1 MPPSIDE
8 LEQVYLRGAALF
20 QQGDLQGAAQAFNQ
34 ILQQAPDVAPAHNGL
49 GLCLYSM
56 GNRADA
62 LARFEAAIRAD
73 PFFASA
79 HLNRGMVLRDLGKLD
94 AALASM
100 EKAVA
105 LDPRNP
111 NAHGNRG
118 MVLTEM
124 QQPGAANA
132 CFERCLQ
139 LDPDFPDV
147 AGLRLLNKVY
157 ACDWVRLDYE
167 IADLMDKVARGV
179 RATPP
184 WPLLGLTDSA
194 ALKRKVAEAWVRTKC
209 PEKSDLGPIK
219 AYEGHQRIKLGYFSA
234 DYHRHATAHL
244 IAELFERHDRA
255 KFEVIAFSFGEDTG
269 DDMQRR
275 IAAGCTRYIDV
286 RSRGD
291 RDIAA
296 LARKLEI
303 DIAID
308 LKGFTLENRIG
319 IFAHRAAPIQV
330 NYLGYPGT
338 LGAPYIDYIIADDVV
353 IPESAKGFY
362 SEKVVNLP
370 GSYQCNDRKRA
381 VSKRMFTRAE
391 AGLPETGF
399 VFCCFN
405 NNFKIVPGIFEIWAR
420 ILNAVPGSV
429 LWLIEDNPT
438 AAANLK
444 RHAPAFGLD
453 PARLIFAPRIP
464 PDEHL
469 ARHKL
474 ADLFLDTLPYNA
486 HTTAS
491 DSLWV
496 GVPLVTCPGE
506 SFPARVAASLLTAVD
521 MPELITPTLADY
533 EALAIAL
540 AQDPARLQGL
550 KDRLAATRGTA
561 PLFDTD
567 AFTRNIEAAYVRMLD
582 THRAAGR
589 G

>member
-1 MPPSIDE
+1 MPPSMDE
-8 LEQVYLRGAALF
+8 LEQIYVEGTQLF
-20 QQGDLQGAAQAFNQ
+20 QQGDLHGAGNAFTRIIRQ
-34 ILQQAPDVAPAHNGL
+34 SPGVAPAHNGL
-49 GLCLYSM
+49 GLCLYGL
-56 GNRADA
+56 GNPAEA
-62 LARFEAAIRAD
+62 LAQFEAAIRAD
-73 PFFASA
+73 PFFGSA
-79 HLNRGMVLRDLGKLD
+79 HINRGMVLRDQGKLD
-94 AALASM
+94 AALAAM

-111 NAHGNRG
+111 NAHSNRG

-124 QQPGAANA
+124 QQAAAANA
-132 CFERCLQ
+132 CFDRCLQ

-147 AGLRLLNKVY
+147 AGIRLLNKVY
-157 ACDWVRLDYE
+157 VCDWVNLEYE
-167 IADLMDKVARGV
+167 IAGLLDKVERGV

-194 ALKRKVAEAWVRTKC
+194 ALKRKVAEAWVRGKC
-209 PEKSDLGPIK
+209 PENPALGPLR
-219 AYEGHQRIKLGYFSA
+219 AYSGHQRIKLGYFSA

-255 KFEVIAFSFGEDTG
+255 KFEVIAFSFGDDTG

-286 RSRGD
+286 RSRTD

-296 LARKLEI
+296 LARNLEI

-308 LKGFTLENRIG
+308 LKGFTLQNRIG

-330 NYLGYPGT
+330 NYLGFPGT

-353 IPESAKGFY
+353 IPEAAKGFY
-362 SEKVVNLP
+362 AEKVVNLP

-381 VSKRMFTRAE
+381 VSKRVYTRAE

-405 NNFKIVPGIFEIWAR
+405 NNFKILPGIFEMWAR

-438 AAANLK
+438 SAANLK
-444 RHAPAFGLD
+444 RVAPAFGLD
-453 PARLIFAPRIP
+453 PQRLIFAPRIA

-506 SFPARVAASLLTAVD
+506 SFPARVAASLLTAMG

-533 EALAIAL
+533 EALAVAL
-540 AQDPARLQGL
+540 AKDPARLQGL
-550 KDRLAATRGTA
+550 KDRLAATRATA

-567 AFTRNIEAAYVRMLD
+567 AFTRNIEAAYVRMLE
-582 THRAAGR
+582 THRAAA
-589 G
+589 